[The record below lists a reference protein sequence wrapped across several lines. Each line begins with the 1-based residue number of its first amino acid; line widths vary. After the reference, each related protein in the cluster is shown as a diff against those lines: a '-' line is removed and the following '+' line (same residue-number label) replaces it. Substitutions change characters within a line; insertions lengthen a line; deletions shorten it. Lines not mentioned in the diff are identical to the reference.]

1 MQEGD
6 MTPRTG
12 RARIGWW
19 ALNGAVGVLAVVLS
33 AVIVGPG
40 IALEMTTLVIGTA
53 KDPNLGTELVIARE
67 KGYFKAVGL
76 DVELKYFPSGGDLSA
91 AIVGGSLAIGS
102 SGSTPTTTLRGA
114 PFPIKILAQMSDISG
129 AQQII
134 VKPEIRRPEDLHGK
148 RIGMLK
154 GTSSEIMV
162 DSMAKAYGVD
172 LGKVERVS
180 MGPTEMLS
188 GFIRG
193 DLPAVSLWEPHSTR
207 ARKGGSGRILLS
219 GTTSYVPG
227 REGPDR
233 IYGDH
238 STLFAT
244 EDFIRKNPK
253 TVRAVLEALAR
264 AVDYVE
270 KDPTGATAVLANEFG
285 MPADDM
291 REIMKVN
298 RYQMVIDQVMID
310 DLNRIAEFLFSL
322 GKLKSKQPVTE
333 WIDTAPL
340 REVRP
345 EWVRIK

>member
-1 MQEGD
+1 MKHD
-6 MTPRTG
+6 SRTV
-12 RARIGWW
+12 RTRRRV
-19 ALNGAVGVLAVVLS
+19 LNGLLGALAIIVVLAVDRGS
-33 AVIVGPG
+33 T
-40 IALEMTTLVIGTA
+40 LEMTALAIGTA

-67 KGYFKAVGL
+67 KGFFKAVGL

-91 AIVGGSLAIGS
+91 AIVGGSLAVGS

-134 VKPEIRRPEDLHGK
+134 VKSEIQRPEDLYGK
-148 RIGMLK
+148 RVGMLK

-162 DSMAKAYGVD
+162 DSMARAYGLD
-172 LGKVERVS
+172 LGKIERVS

-188 GFIRG
+188 SFIRG
-193 DLPAVSLWEPHSTR
+193 DLQAVSLWEPHATR

-219 GTTSYVPG
+219 GTTSYVLG
-227 REGPDR
+227 REGPSR

-253 TVRAVLEALAR
+253 TVRAALEALAR
-264 AVDYVE
+264 AVEYVE
-270 KDPTGATAVLANEFG
+270 RDPDGANVILAKEFG
-285 MPADDM
+285 MSTEDM
-291 REIMKVN
+291 RDIMKVN
-298 RYQMVIDQVMID
+298 RYQMVIDQVMVD

-322 GKLKSKQPVTE
+322 GKLKSKQAVLE

-340 REVRP
+340 RDVRP
-345 EWVRIK
+345 EWVKIR

>member
-1 MQEGD
+1 MV
-6 MTPRTG
+6 
-12 RARIGWW
+12 A
-19 ALNGAVGVLAVVLS
+19 ALFFVSTAGQGF
-33 AVIVGPG
+33 
-40 IALEMTTLVIGTA
+40 ALEMTTLAIGTA

-67 KGYFKAVGL
+67 KGFFKAVGL
-76 DVELKYFPSGGDLSA
+76 EVELKYFPSGGDLSA
-91 AIVGGSLAIGS
+91 AIVGGSLAMGS

-134 VKPEIRRPEDLHGK
+134 VKSDIRRPEDLYGK

-162 DSMAKAYGVD
+162 DSLAKAYGVD
-172 LGKVERVS
+172 LGKIERVS

-188 GFIRG
+188 SFVRG

-207 ARKGGSGRILLS
+207 ARKGGNGRILVS
-219 GTTSYVPG
+219 GTTSYIAG
-227 REGPDR
+227 REGPNR

-264 AVDYVE
+264 AVEYVE
-270 KDPTGATAVLANEFG
+270 KDPEGANAILAKEFG
-285 MPADDM
+285 MPTEDM
-291 REIMKVN
+291 RDIMKVN
-298 RYQMVIDQVMID
+298 RYQMVIDQVMVD
-310 DLNRIAEFLFSL
+310 DLNRIADFLFSL
-322 GKLKSKQPVTE
+322 GKLKGKQAVVE

-340 REVRP
+340 RDVRP
-345 EWVRIK
+345 EWVKVK